1 MDKFLDTDAVA
12 QICFVTNDLDKSAR
26 WFADLVGKELPPL
39 AKAADPEVAKA
50 TYNGHPAKVGCT
62 IRMFKFGNIDLEFL
76 QPGPEASAW
85 RDYLDEHGPGCHHIA
100 FRTRNLTKKNAYLES
115 KGHKLVQ
122 RGETD
127 GAMGR
132 YAYYDTTSRPWR
144 VHRAAGAQFGNGAAA
159 LSRPIFG

>member
-12 QICFVTNDLDKSAR
+12 QICFVTNDLDKSAQ
-26 WFADLVGKELPPL
+26 WFADLVGKEMPPL
-39 AKAADPEVAKA
+39 AKAAEPEVAKA

-76 QPGPEASAW
+76 QPGPEPSAW
-85 RDYLDEHGPGCHHIA
+85 RDWLDRHGPGCHHIA

-115 KGHKLVQ
+115 KGHKLIQ

-132 YAYYDTTSRPWR
+132 YAYYDTE
-144 VHRAAGAQFGNGAAA
+144 AELGAMIELLERNSEMEPQ
-159 LSRPIFG
+159 P